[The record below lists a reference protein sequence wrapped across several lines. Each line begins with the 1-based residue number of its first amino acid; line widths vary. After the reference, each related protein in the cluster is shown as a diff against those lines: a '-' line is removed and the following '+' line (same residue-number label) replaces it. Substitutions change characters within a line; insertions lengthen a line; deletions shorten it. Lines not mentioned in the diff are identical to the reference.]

1 LIPRFVRND
10 KINYFFFTTYLW
22 LAHYIFLKARL
33 RIDSA
38 QAGARDAKS
47 GNKIESQIG
56 ARVLSLFML
65 NTILRWI
72 SYVLAVL
79 ALAAGIGLLIGDAK
93 IWTPPGLSAAVISAA
108 PLLLVG
114 ASFLILQPI
123 IRPRLGEFLKNA
135 LLAATFLLWGAI
147 QLMPR
152 NATSM
157 RLGNVVIALYVLDL
171 AWVVLGTKISLKRN

>member
-1 LIPRFVRND
+1 MAL
-10 KINYFFFTTYLW
+10 YL
-22 LAHYIFLKARL
+22 LRKARL

-47 GNKIESQIG
+47 GNKIECQIG
-56 ARVLSLFML
+56 ARVQSLLML
-65 NTILRWI
+65 NNILRWI

-123 IRPRLGEFLKNA
+123 IRPPLGEFLKNA

>member
-1 LIPRFVRND
+1 MAL
-10 KINYFFFTTYLW
+10 YL
-22 LAHYIFLKARL
+22 LRKARL

-47 GNKIESQIG
+47 DNKIECQIG
-56 ARVLSLFML
+56 ARVQSLLML
-65 NTILRWI
+65 NNILRWI

>member
-1 LIPRFVRND
+1 MS
-10 KINYFFFTTYLW
+10 T
-22 LAHYIFLKARL
+22 
-33 RIDSA
+33 
-38 QAGARDAKS
+38 
-47 GNKIESQIG
+47 
-56 ARVLSLFML
+56 L
-65 NTILRWI
+65 NNILRWV

-79 ALAAGIGLLIGDAK
+79 ALVAGTALLFGGAK
-93 IWTPPGLSAAVISAA
+93 TWMPPGFPAAAISAA

-114 ASFLILQPI
+114 TAFLIMQPV
-123 IRPRLGEFLKNA
+123 IRPGWKELLKNG

-171 AWVVLGTKISLKRN
+171 AWVILGSKNSPKRN